1 MRGGKRD
8 LTVRYGVTQFTHWLA
23 STGAASFGATYLL
36 AKNVPAGTVGL
47 LMALAG
53 LLSCVSQPLLA
64 ARADRARSCI
74 LPRML
79 LVMAALICVC
89 LAAQLV
95 PGLPLAPL
103 AILYAVGLWSSDTMQ
118 PMLSA
123 LSVACNDGGF
133 PVNFGAARGVAAA
146 ASALSTLAVGHLIA
160 RLGFSWMIGFLL
172 LACGGCAVSLCT
184 YPKLQKPQTK
194 HTAADTSCGVGQ
206 FFARYPRYCVSLLG
220 VAFLGMFHCMTENYL
235 IAIVTPLGG
244 DSSTVGTALF
254 ISSLSA
260 GPVIFFFSRIRTR
273 LRDSAILKIAGVSF
287 LVKAVGFLLARS
299 IGAIYALELLQLTSY
314 ALLAPAQVYYASSM
328 VRPADMV
335 KGQAFITAFY
345 ALGCAGGNF
354 AGGQLLSHGVR
365 AILLAGVAMAAAG
378 TIILF
383 CTVKRSGS
391 TAEGARDAD
400 PAHAP

>member
-1 MRGGKRD
+1 MRGEKRD

-23 STGAASFGATYLL
+23 SSGAASFATTYLL
-36 AKNVPAGTVGL
+36 AKNVPSGTVGL

-53 LLSCVSQPLLA
+53 LLSCVTQPLLA
-64 ARADRARSCI
+64 ARADRAKACI

-79 LVMAALICVC
+79 LAMAALICVC
-89 LAAQLV
+89 LAAQLI

-103 AILYAVGLWSSDTMQ
+103 AVLYAVGLWSSDAIQ
-118 PMLSA
+118 PLLSA
-123 LSVACNDGGF
+123 LSVACNDAGF

-146 ASALSTLAVGHLIA
+146 ASALSTLAVGYIIA
-160 RLGFSWMIGFLL
+160 RLGFSWMIVFLL

-184 YPKLQKPQTK
+184 YPKLQKPQSP

-206 FFARYPRYCVSLLG
+206 FFARYPRYCASLIG

-235 IAIVTPLGG
+235 IAIVAPLGG

-254 ISSLSA
+254 ISSMAA
-260 GPVIFFFSRIRTR
+260 GPVIFFFTRIRKH
-273 LRDSAILKIAGVSF
+273 LRDSAILKISGAAF
-287 LVKAVGFLLARS
+287 LIKAVGFLLARS
-299 IGAIYALELLQLTSY
+299 IGAIYALELLQIPSY

-354 AGGQLLSHGVR
+354 VGGQLLPLGVR

-378 TIILF
+378 TIILLL
-383 CTVKRSGS
+383 TVKRSGS
-391 TAEGARDAD
+391 TTEGVCAAD